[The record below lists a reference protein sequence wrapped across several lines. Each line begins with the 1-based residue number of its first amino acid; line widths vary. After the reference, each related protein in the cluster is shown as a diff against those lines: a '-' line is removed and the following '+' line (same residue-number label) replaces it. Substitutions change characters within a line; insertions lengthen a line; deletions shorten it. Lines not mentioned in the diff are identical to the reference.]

1 MRWIG
6 GIVLAIVVLVGL
18 FTLRGEGPTVPGL
31 GLGTPP
37 PEEQANLGYSAKAA
51 RMVQTDEQGV
61 PQYTLEA
68 EEMHQ
73 PQASQDIVAR
83 TLTLHYAPPA
93 NGSAPPWVLTA
104 REGTLPLNETSVKL
118 RGDVRLVGRPAGARA
133 DVSFDTQ
140 SLDVDVKAQTA
151 RTSAPVTWVSGQTK
165 LTARGLDADM
175 KRGNLRLES
184 SVHGRFS
191 P

>member
-18 FTLRGEGPTVPGL
+18 FTLLGRGPTVPGL
-31 GLGTPP
+31 GLDAPA
-37 PEEQANLGYSAKAA
+37 PEEQASLGYSAKAA
-51 RMVQTDEQGV
+51 RLVQTDEQGL

-68 EEMHQ
+68 DEMQQ
-73 PQASQDIVAR
+73 PEASQDIVAR
-83 TLTLHYAPPA
+83 RLTLRYAPPPTGAA
-93 NGSAPPWVLTA
+93 NPWVLTA
-104 REGTLPLNETSVKL
+104 KQGTLPLNETLLKL
-118 RGDVRLVGRPAGARA
+118 RGDVRIVGRPEGARA
-133 DVSFDTQ
+133 DVRFETQ

-151 RTSAPVTWVSGQTK
+151 RSGSQVTWISGQTK

-175 KRGNLRLES
+175 KRGNVRLES